1 MNMKKLLLSLV
12 TLVLLVPAGAK
23 TDLSKYVIVYPA
35 AAEAEEGAG
44 IAAEVAAA
52 VARLTGVTIPVVTD
66 ETPAVK
72 KEILVGRTTRPESAA
87 FYDGQPDTF
96 DYYLGLRGGKLVV
109 AGGGCWALM
118 RAVERL
124 GAGVPRK
131 AETGNIY
138 GEFLFQRAEGTN
150 LRILDDNIWDY
161 GKDVNTPEWAALGA
175 DCSDPVRARGLL
187 EVVWAFL
194 PDIVTLQE
202 YGPNMDQYLRPEL
215 EARGYRMAY
224 IPGEVWNHT
233 PIFYNP
239 KSVTLKE
246 TRYHKYEPADWSN
259 KGSKSY
265 NSALFT
271 LNENGKEFMVINTH
285 LWWKSEKARPGSNEA
300 RAAQVRKMMTEADD
314 AVFTHGCPVFMMGDM
329 NCKLDSKA
337 MKQLLAAGYK
347 PLHRLARIS
356 SDPRCGHHECNAK
369 AFSRK
374 ENKTN
379 EDGMGCIDQFLLYNG
394 NGEIHGKSATEIL
407 VFQRIY
413 AYFTVE
419 LTDHYPNYADIT
431 LR

>member
-1 MNMKKLLLSLV
+1 MKKLMLILAAMA
-12 TLVLLVPAGAK
+12 LLVPAFAK

-35 AAEAEEGAG
+35 AAEAEEGAE
-44 IAAEVAAA
+44 IAAAVAAEVA
-52 VARLTGVTIPVVTD
+52 LQTGVQVPVVTD

-72 KEILVGRTTRPESAA
+72 KEILVGRTNRPESEA
-87 FYDGQPDTF
+87 FYAADPDTF
-96 DYYLGLRGGKLVV
+96 DYFLGIKGGKVVV

-124 GAGVPRK
+124 GAGVPK
-131 AETGNIY
+131 KPETGNIY
-138 GEFLFQRAEGTN
+138 GEFLFKREEGTN

-161 GKDVNTPEWAALGA
+161 GKDTNTPEWEALGA
-175 DCSDPVRARGLL
+175 DCSDKVRVRGLL

-202 YGPNMDQYLRPEL
+202 YGPHMDPYFRPEM
-215 EARGYRMAY
+215 EARGYKMAY
-224 IPGEVWNHT
+224 IPGDVWNHT

-239 KSVTLKE
+239 AAVTLKE
-246 TRYHKYEPADWSN
+246 TKYHKYEPADWSN

-271 LNENGKEFMVINTH
+271 LNENGKEFFVINTH
-285 LWWKSEKARPGSNEA
+285 LWWKGEKAQAGSDEA
-300 RAAQVRKMMTEADD
+300 RVAQVRKMMTEVDD
-314 AVFTHGCPVFMMGDM
+314 AVFRHDCPVFMMGDM

-337 MKQLLAAGYK
+337 MRQLLEAGYQ
-347 PLHRLARIS
+347 PLLRLARVS
-356 SDPRCGHHECNAK
+356 GDPRCGHHECNSR

-394 NGEIHGKSATEIL
+394 NGEIRGKSATEIL

-419 LTDHYPNYADIT
+419 LTDHYPNYADINI
-431 LR
+431 R

>member
-131 AETGNIY
+131 AEKGNIY

-224 IPGEVWNHT
+224 IPGETWNHT

-239 KSVTLKE
+239 KSVKQGL
-246 TRYHKYEPADWSN
+246 
-259 KGSKSY
+259 
-265 NSALFT
+265 
-271 LNENGKEFMVINTH
+271 
-285 LWWKSEKARPGSNEA
+285 
-300 RAAQVRKMMTEADD
+300 QVLQ
-314 AVFTHGCPVFMMGDM
+314 FG
-329 NCKLDSKA
+329 
-337 MKQLLAAGYK
+337 
-347 PLHRLARIS
+347 
-356 SDPRCGHHECNAK
+356 
-369 AFSRK
+369 AFHP
-374 ENKTN
+374 E
-379 EDGMGCIDQFLLYNG
+379 
-394 NGEIHGKSATEIL
+394 
-407 VFQRIY
+407 
-413 AYFTVE
+413 
-419 LTDHYPNYADIT
+419 
-431 LR
+431 